1 MTNSHPLP
9 GGDRGPMHRCCVEPG
24 SEGPLAPK
32 RCLAGEA
39 VLDRVHSV
47 HVSGPRR
54 GEEQWEWGRV
64 WVRQPVPNAGRRGSY
79 GCLGGRCGEIPRGP
93 PAAVNL
99 RENAIRRAVA
109 VGDGQ
114 VGYRGG
120 MGKEGN
126 PRTAMAA
133 SSLGRGRSMRVVD
146 AVRVGGGSLARRR
159 AARAAVCPRRR
170 RLQRA
175 RADFTG
181 GHPTVWTR
189 RRRSRSRSFPPAQTK
204 TSPPP
209 APGAGVLVAATPR
222 YRTPLRL
229 GAASETEEP
238 QTFHRYPSP

>member
-1 MTNSHPLP
+1 MVSTELHQCAFFSPTGWHGRRGGGRTKRMANSHPLP

-47 HVSGPRR
+47 HVSCPRR

-120 MGKEGN
+120 MGKDMHETGHIGG
-126 PRTAMAA
+126 RFWRSRVFSKAATAT
-133 SSLGRGRSMRVVD
+133 
-146 AVRVGGGSLARRR
+146 
-159 AARAAVCPRRR
+159 AAR
-170 RLQRA
+170 
-175 RADFTG
+175 
-181 GHPTVWTR
+181 HPQ
-189 RRRSRSRSFPPAQTK
+189 S
-204 TSPPP
+204 
-209 APGAGVLVAATPR
+209 
-222 YRTPLRL
+222 
-229 GAASETEEP
+229 
-238 QTFHRYPSP
+238 HR